1 MLNLIEERE
10 RVILLQHFTLL
21 IQKVKKG
28 GRFLFTNRIFL
39 LPQKYVFLTLLERR
53 QAYLSNWKKMVSHF
67 EFLYF
72 WTYRITYLSTAN
84 LSVKKKLQFPD
95 CPVKYRSIS
104 VVIGM
109 YDPIM
114 LIFSKLNEF
123 RNYGGSVVCIKFEIK
138 IWSRDQLHFVAV

>member
-1 MLNLIEERE
+1 M
-10 RVILLQHFTLL
+10 
-21 IQKVKKG
+21 KKG

-53 QAYLSNWKKMVSHF
+53 QAYLSNRKKMVSHF

-109 YDPIM
+109 YEPIM
-114 LIFSKLNEF
+114 LIFSQLYEF
-123 RNYGGSVVCIKFEIK
+123 RNDGGSVVCIKFCIK
-138 IWSRDQLHFVAV
+138 IWTSCILLQSECTVEPCQKWKEKCD